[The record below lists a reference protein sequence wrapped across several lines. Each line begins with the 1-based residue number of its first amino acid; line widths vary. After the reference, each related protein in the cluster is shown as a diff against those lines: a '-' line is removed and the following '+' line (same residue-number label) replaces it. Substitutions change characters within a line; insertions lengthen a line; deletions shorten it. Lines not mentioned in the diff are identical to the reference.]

1 MNRPIV
7 CILIVCCWFLS
18 CQNET
23 VDKKEN
29 KTVFRY
35 NESSGI
41 SSLDPLYARNVENIW
56 AINQI
61 FNGLVQMN
69 DDLEVKPSISKSWEI
84 SEDGLIYTFH
94 LRNDVF
100 FHDNDGFEGGKGRKV
115 VASDFVHSF
124 YRIIDPKQASP
135 GAWIFNNIDKENDL
149 GFKAVNDSTLLI
161 YLLKPFPPF
170 LGLLTMQ
177 YCSVIP
183 FEIVELYDQDFRNQP
198 VGTGPFKF
206 KLWKEGVKLVLV
218 KNENYFEKDKK
229 GNPLPYLD
237 AVSVTFINEKQVV
250 FLEFVKGNLDM
261 VSGMDQMPKD
271 EVLTQTGKLNKK
283 YQGKFSLETNPYLKT
298 DYLGILVDPNS
309 DLVKNSPLKFKAVRK
324 AINYGIDR
332 EQMITYLRNNIG
344 TAASGGI
351 IPRGMPSFNPKLVK
365 GYTYDPEKASSLLLD
380 AGFDSENPVPEITIS
395 THKKFHDMCEFM
407 QHQLSEIGI
416 IIKIDVQ
423 PAISLRERVAKSQL
437 NMFRKSWIADYPDA
451 ENYLALFY
459 SKNFC
464 PAGPNYTHFS
474 NPEFDKL
481 YDKAQLETT
490 DSLRYR
496 YYQQMDNIMVEEA
509 PIVPLYYDQIIRLV
523 QNNIN
528 GLSKN
533 PMNLLSL
540 KRVRKEKTTQNPN

>member
-1 MNRPIV
+1 MRRPILY
-7 CILIVCCWFLS
+7 ILIVCCWFLS

-69 DDLEVKPSISKSWEI
+69 DDLEVKPCISKSWEI
-84 SEDGLIYTFH
+84 SEDGLTYTFH

-115 VASDFVHSF
+115 IASDFVHSL

-149 GFKAVNDSTLLI
+149 GFKAVNDSTLII

-218 KNENYFEKDKK
+218 KNENYFEKDEK
-229 GNPLPYLD
+229 GNSLPYLD

-271 EVLTQTGKLNKK
+271 EVLTQTGKLNIK
-283 YQGKFSLETNPYLKT
+283 YQGKFRLETNPYLKT

-332 EQMITYLRNNIG
+332 ELMITYLRNNIG
-344 TAASGGI
+344 TPASGGI

-365 GYTYDPEKASSLLLD
+365 GYTYDPEKASSLLLE

-416 IIKIDVQ
+416 RIKIDVQ

-481 YDKAQLETT
+481 YDKAQLETD

-540 KRVRKEKTTQNPN
+540 KRVQKEETTQNPN